1 MTYSTLL
8 KKYWYV
14 VVIVV
19 ILVTIGSF
27 VVSIVQKPEY
37 RSSVR
42 LLVIQKQAGQLDAY
56 TAARSAE
63 TVAGILSK
71 MIYTSTFFDQVMDAG
86 FSVKKDTFNSDLEKR
101 KQEWEKAV
109 VTRVVEDSGTIE
121 INVYNQDQ
129 HEAEQLAY
137 AVAYVMISKGDQY
150 HGGAGQ
156 IEIKMVDNPITSDKP
171 VRPNVLRNTGAGF
184 LLGLLASLSIMFL
197 ISERLQRRPAPA
209 GLEAVTMPKPK
220 EIKSWQKKEEKVE
233 KKKKE
238 KRSPVKNKPKKSPVK
253 SKSPQPPVNF
263 EKSKDKA
270 VKNRFATSLE
280 NSKEARDIPYN
291 LPQKSKRKSPLPS
304 ANAQQ
309 QNIKGKMAEGMK
321 KISPPPKKAKLEP
334 GEVVYKLDRGKKDED
349 GNAVPPQ
356 DDKYSPD
363 RVDKWIKTG
372 KFE

>member
-1 MTYSTLL
+1 MTYTTLL
-8 KKYWYV
+8 KKYWYL

-19 ILVTIGSF
+19 VLVTIGSF
-27 VVSIVQKPEY
+27 VISIVQKPEY

-42 LLVIQKQAGQLDAY
+42 VLVIQKQAGQLDAY

-86 FSVKKDTFNSDLEKR
+86 FKVEKSDFSNDLEKR

-109 VTRVVEDSGTIE
+109 VTRVVEDSGTLE
-121 INVYNQDQ
+121 VNVYDQDQ
-129 HEAEQLAY
+129 RQAEQLAY
-137 AVAYVMISKGDQY
+137 AIAYVMISKGDQY

-156 IEIKMVDNPITSDKP
+156 IEIKMVDNPVTSDKP
-171 VRPNVLRNTGAGF
+171 VRPNVMRNTGAGF

-220 EIKSWQKKEEKVE
+220 EIKKWQKEEKQ
-233 KKKKE
+233 
-238 KRSPVKNKPKKSPVK
+238 ST
-253 SKSPQPPVNF
+253 PQPPKRPPQRIKKQPVQQ
-263 EKSKDKA
+263 KKADTTA
-270 VKNRFATSLE
+270 VKNRFANSLASNYQAE
-280 NSKEARDIPYN
+280 RDIPYD
-291 LPQKSKRKSPLPS
+291 LPQPQQSPPTEQKNTVPTAGAQQRQIKSKL
-304 ANAQQ
+304 AD
-309 QNIKGKMAEGMK
+309 GMK
-321 KISPPPKKAKLEP
+321 KISPPPQRAKLEP
-334 GEVVYKLDRGKKDED
+334 GEVVYQLDRGRKQDDQGKV
-349 GNAVPPQ
+349 AVPPA